1 MLYLDKISTEDYEEK
16 KALQGFCYYE
26 KKDYEK
32 CLQLVY
38 EYAQEMELKMYYSTN
53 RGEFRKYFR
62 RLVKMFGKN
71 DKRLKF
77 IAKKF
82 SLEIK

>member
-1 MLYLDKISTEDYEEK
+1 M
-16 KALQGFCYYE
+16 QGFCYYE

-38 EYAQEMELKMYYSTN
+38 EYAQEMDPKMYHSVSN
-53 RGEFRKYFR
+53 RGEFRKYFK

-71 DKRLKF
+71 DERLMF

-82 SLEIK
+82 SIEI